1 MLEKRSLTISVFGR
15 QFPARV
21 DSEEAAVIE
30 EAARVINAKV
40 KAFKAEYKTQ
50 DDLDIAIMCCLDIMT
65 EYLSHK
71 VQSQQQSE
79 EILTELS
86 RLEEKLDATLASHEG
101 T

>member
-1 MLEKRSLTISVFGR
+1 MEKKSININIFGR

-30 EAARVINAKV
+30 EAAARINAKI

-65 EYLSHK
+65 EYLTHK
-71 VQSQQQSE
+71 SKDDQKEQDVLNE
-79 EILTELS
+79 LAILEQ
-86 RLEEKLDATLASHEG
+86 KLNYSLKLTDKT
-101 T
+101 

>member
-65 EYLSHK
+65 EFLSHK

-86 RLEEKLDATLASHEG
+86 RLEEKLDATLTSQEG